1 MKLFQIV
8 RSSKIIELCMIH
20 IDGNIDKWPVENFNE
35 QEIYSSVSDY
45 DVFSEGELL
54 GSPTTAEQESSELL
68 GSSNTAEQEKIQ
80 NVLNRI
86 VAGVIADVEVFYEI
100 IRMKI
105 LKAILENLDEE
116 TGLVRSYYFSTTLED
131 IGEAGATKIL
141 SSGTE
146 FEFLK
151 SCKDHGAYLCELLAF
166 TAKIAEMMREWD
178 KQHHELV
185 RAWVEA
191 ASSK

>member
-1 MKLFQIV
+1 MNLGNPSTSALRDEALRLLKVVKDVPTCLKMKLFQIV
-8 RSSKIIELCMIH
+8 RSSKIIELRMIH
-20 IDGNIDKWPVENFNE
+20 IDGNIDKWPIENFNE

-86 VAGVIADVEVFYEI
+86 VAGVIADVEVFYKI

-131 IGEAGATKIL
+131 IGEAEATKDSQL
-141 SSGTE
+141 G
-146 FEFLK
+146 
-151 SCKDHGAYLCELLAF
+151 H
-166 TAKIAEMMREWD
+166 
-178 KQHHELV
+178 
-185 RAWVEA
+185 
-191 ASSK
+191 